1 MTSNKPKWRQ
11 VFDKVERAV
20 GVPLEDVAA
29 SNRFVEVVAVGIKVR
44 RAAFAGVSRVVH
56 GVTRPVL
63 HAANIATRD
72 DVRRVT
78 TSLSTLAGEVRAR
91 ELAQRPAATT
101 AAPVRKAADRST
113 GAEKVT
119 TTPNGR
125 RSAGRR
131 PASPSADG

>member
-1 MTSNKPKWRQ
+1 MTSTKPKWRQ

-29 SNRFVEVVAVGIKVR
+29 SNRFVEVMAVGIKVR
-44 RAAFAGVSRVVH
+44 RAAFGTLGRVVH

-78 TSLSTLAGEVRAR
+78 TSLSTLAGEVRTR
-91 ELAQRPAATT
+91 ELAQGSALAT
-101 AAPVRKAADRST
+101 AAPVRKAAARST
-113 GAEKVT
+113 GTEKVT
-119 TTPNGR
+119 STPNGR